1 MYSKKLSLGT
11 HINFEDLV
19 NDVLIKFMHDQ
30 EKLKNHPEII
40 GWSKVTC
47 KNRFFD
53 LLKKHSNIKEYSNA
67 NIDMDEDDEGPL
79 DAISSVLQFK
89 KKDFFS
95 TRINE
100 QIQAEKVKLSNTKT
114 GKYEVLSL
122 SDAIEKAHEQ
132 DCDLLQLN
140 RKSKIPICRF
150 KKKYSSEY
158 INNTVPNE
166 TDNNNERDREN
177 TDLTIQLLE
186 FLETDEFSDNERLI
200 IRFRITGKPRPEEF
214 GITQEN
220 IRVITHRA
228 IKKINKW
235 MKFHEAK
242 F

>member
-1 MYSKKLSLGT
+1 
-11 HINFEDLV
+11 
-19 NDVLIKFMHDQ
+19 MHDQ

-47 KNRFFD
+47 KNRFYD
-53 LLKKHSNIKEYSNA
+53 LLKKHSNIKEYNNA
-67 NIDMDEDDEGPL
+67 NIDMDEEEEPF

-100 QIQAEKVKLSNTKT
+100 QIQAEAVKLSNTKT
-114 GKYEVLSL
+114 GKYEVFSL
-122 SDAIEKAHEQ
+122 SVAIEKAHEQ

-140 RKSKIPICRF
+140 RKSKVPICRF
-150 KKKYSSEY
+150 KKKYSFEY
-158 INNTVPNE
+158 ISNTVPDK
-166 TDNNNERDREN
+166 TDNNNERDREI
-177 TDLTIQLLE
+177 TDLTTQLLK
-186 FLETDEFSDNERLI
+186 FIETDEFSDNERLI

-214 GITQEN
+214 GITPQN

-235 MKFHEAK
+235 MKFHEIK